1 MSSYVLR
8 QLREVNRLT
17 RDHRPDDLAEAERI
31 QSEGGEVRRLRP
43 GSGTSRIF
51 APGGSGKRSPSLALS
66 HLYNLYIFYNYFIL
80 MLFTAAAQF
89 GNILRTRVNVV
100 SKV

>member
-1 MSSYVLR
+1 MVYDGIRIYVIDRHSIRLSLCHIPSCGSVEP
-8 QLREVNRLT
+8 QLRKVNRLT

-51 APGGSGKRSPSLALS
+51 APGWARSGKRSLALS
-66 HLYNLYIFYNYFIL
+66 L
-80 MLFTAAAQF
+80 
-89 GNILRTRVNVV
+89 
-100 SKV
+100 